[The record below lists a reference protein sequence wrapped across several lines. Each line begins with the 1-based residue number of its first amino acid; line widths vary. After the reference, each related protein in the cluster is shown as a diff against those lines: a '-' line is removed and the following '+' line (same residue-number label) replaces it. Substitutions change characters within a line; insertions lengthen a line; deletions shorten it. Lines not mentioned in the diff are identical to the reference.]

1 MRDESDMKI
10 CKKWWEN
17 ESSEMNGRE
26 DEWNDMRDMKMS
38 QVNEMSWIEIEQNNM
53 IYDLV

>member
-17 ESSEMNGRE
+17 ESPEMNRCE
-26 DEWNDMRDMKMS
+26 DEWNDMRDMKLS

>member
-17 ESSEMNGRE
+17 ESNEMNRCE
-26 DEWNDMRDMKMS
+26 DEWNDMRDMKKS